1 MLTTGTKAPYFS
13 LKDIYGVHRTLSDY
27 KGKKLMISF
36 YRYAACTFCNLR
48 IAELIKLYPK
58 LSQHDFELIAFFQS
72 PAEKI
77 LEYAGAKKPP
87 FPIFPDPKREIY
99 KQYGVLQSSTWKYLL
114 GIMNLPKLLRS
125 FKDGVHWG
133 DTDGD
138 THLLPADFLIDEQ
151 GNIATAYYAKDISD
165 HLKVEEIKKFIHIK
179 NL

>member
-1 MLTTGTKAPYFS
+1 MLISRAKAPNFS

-27 KGKKLMISF
+27 RGKKLMISF

-48 IAELIKLYPK
+48 ISELIKLYPEFA
-58 LSQHDFELIAFFQS
+58 QHNFEMIAFFQS

-77 LEYAGAKKPP
+77 LGYAGAKKPP

-99 KQYGVLQSSTWKYLL
+99 KQYGVVQSSVWKYLL
-114 GIMNLPKLLRS
+114 GIINLPKLLRS

-138 THLLPADFLIDEQ
+138 THLLPADFLVNEQ
-151 GNIATAYYAKDISD
+151 GNIVTAYYAKDISD
-165 HLKVEEIKKFIHIK
+165 HLLVEEIKMFIHIK